1 MKIEESSITLNF
13 PDNNYFRFQECK
25 GYKDIQNNFKEM
37 DACWYDET
45 KDELYLIE
53 LKDWKNNN
61 LEEENDSR
69 FSEEEVAK
77 IKQRISKFRI
87 GTLFKKSVDSLCMIL
102 SVMLETGY
110 SENINNCFSFTI
122 TKKTKIKLLS
132 IINWEDT
139 DVTYISS
146 VNSAYKSKFGSYA
159 KLFGIRTFI
168 VLTKERAK
176 TQFDWVE

>member
-110 SENINNCFSFTI
+110 R
-122 TKKTKIKLLS
+122 L
-132 IINWEDT
+132 
-139 DVTYISS
+139 
-146 VNSAYKSKFGSYA
+146 
-159 KLFGIRTFI
+159 
-168 VLTKERAK
+168 
-176 TQFDWVE
+176 